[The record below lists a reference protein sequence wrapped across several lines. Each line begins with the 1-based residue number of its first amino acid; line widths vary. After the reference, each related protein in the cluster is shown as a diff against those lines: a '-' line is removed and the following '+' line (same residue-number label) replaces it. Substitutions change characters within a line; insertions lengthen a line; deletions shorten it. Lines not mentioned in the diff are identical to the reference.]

1 MAAFCMQC
9 GAALAEGAT
18 SCSAC
23 GAPAGASK
31 ATPAAAPATAA
42 PAAKKGPN
50 VVMIVLIIVGVLV
63 VIGGVVIASGLWFA
77 SRVVSN
83 VEVDGS
89 GEAVSVRT
97 PAGTVS
103 VGGATSVS
111 EDDLGV
117 PLYPGADH
125 RAEGSW
131 TVETAEGRSGY
142 YLFTT
147 GDRPAEVIAFYREK
161 LGDRITSVFESGE
174 GAIISVDVRDNS
186 GIVITVGTDEGKT
199 SIAINRNRGKPQTQ

>member
-1 MAAFCMQC
+1 MKC

-18 SCSAC
+18 SCPAC
-23 GAPAGASK
+23 GAPAGASG
-31 ATPAAAPATAA
+31 ATPAAAPVAAA
-42 PAAKKGPN
+42 PAVKKGPN
-50 VVMIVLIIVGVLV
+50 VVMIVLIVVGVLV
-63 VIGGVVIASGLWFA
+63 VIGGVVVASGVWFA
-77 SRVVSN
+77 SRVVNN

-89 GEAVSVRT
+89 GEAVRVRT

-103 VGGATSVS
+103 VGGAAAVS
-111 EDDLGV
+111 EDELGV
-117 PLYPGADH
+117 PLYPGANH
-125 RAEGSW
+125 KPEGSW
-131 TVETAEGRSGY
+131 TMETAEGRSGY

-147 GDRPAEVIAFYREK
+147 GDRPAEVVAFYREK

-174 GAIISVDVRDNS
+174 GAVLSVDVKDSS

>member
-1 MAAFCMQC
+1 MAAFCMKC
-9 GAALAEGAT
+9 GAALVEGAT

-23 GAPAGASK
+23 GAAAGA
-31 ATPAAAPATAA
+31 AAAAAA

-63 VIGGVVIASGLWFA
+63 VIGGVVVVSGLWFA

-89 GEAVSVRT
+89 GEAVRVRT

-103 VGGATSVS
+103 VGGAAAVS

-117 PLYPGADH
+117 PLYPGANH
-125 RAEGSW
+125 KPEGSW
-131 TVETAEGRSGY
+131 TVETGEGRSGY

-147 GDRPAEVIAFYREK
+147 GDRPAEVVAFYREK
-161 LGDRITSVFESGE
+161 LGDRISSVFESGE
-174 GAIISVDVRDNS
+174 GAIISVDVKDNS
-186 GIVITVGTDEGKT
+186 GVVITVGTDEGKT
-199 SIAINRNRGKPQTQ
+199 SIAIHRNRGNPQTQ